1 MPDRGA
7 LRDVLAL
14 RPDDLDNLMLEQL
27 GEHAE
32 PDTDREG
39 EQPFLRRVDQLAQ
52 CLLNA

>member
-14 RPDDLDNLMLEQL
+14 RPDDLDNLLLDQL
-27 GEHAE
+27 
-32 PDTDREG
+32 G
-39 EQPFLRRVDQLAQ
+39 EQPFLCRVDQLAQ

>member
-14 RPDDLDNLMLEQL
+14 RPDDLDNLFLEQL

-32 PDTDREG
+32 PDTDREASSPSFAESTSSPG
-39 EQPFLRRVDQLAQ
+39 AS
-52 CLLNA
+52 